1 MKFRRHR
8 YLIDAVFQSKVIL
21 TFIAVSFLGSLVAV
35 TLFNYITLKKLDV
48 LMQSSHISVQSTGE
62 IISPVFVQVSIV
74 AFVFVAALMIITA
87 MMIIRRVAKPLYNMS
102 VDIKNAAHGDLTV
115 EPSLKQK
122 GEFRDTAVDLDLM
135 LKSIRQKF
143 KSINMK
149 YMNISR
155 SIESL
160 CTEDTEKITL
170 DKLLADIEVFKA
182 ELNTFRTENT
192 EESTSGK
199 LPPDIEIL
207 REALNTFKVH

>member
-143 KSINMK
+143 KSINM
-149 YMNISR
+149 MN
-155 SIESL
+155 
-160 CTEDTEKITL
+160 
-170 DKLLADIEVFKA
+170 
-182 ELNTFRTENT
+182 
-192 EESTSGK
+192 
-199 LPPDIEIL
+199 
-207 REALNTFKVH
+207 